1 MARNIGNTG
10 ETRRITPNEIRER
23 GFTPIDEDNMAM
35 DGSGDGMGMD
45 GLSGE
50 PELDADG
57 SAALGRANRHGKK
70 KKGPIVAIICG
81 AVAVLGVGGY
91 FVYTNMFAGAAADD
105 KANDG
110 IVAAYVDDGKIYGGV
125 KALGIELGGMTKD
138 DAYAW
143 LLNESSQKVNGTQM
157 QFTVNGQ
164 NYTLNGEQLGAHIE
178 VEPLLEQ
185 AASYGR
191 EGGFSERQ
199 QAIMTA
205 ETQGVDLPVD
215 MAFSQEKIKAAVDE
229 VIQPLSVEP
238 VNATIEIIPNNDES
252 SMTIGY
258 EKKVVEGKNGL
269 QVDSEK
275 LAADIYAAAEAGDF
289 TTPVVADSK
298 EVPPAI
304 TAANIEE
311 QYTARGV
318 YATDFTSSSNR
329 NYNIWKM
336 SGIINGVKIEPGET
350 WSINDE
356 AGPRTSGTGWKDAPG
371 IRNGEYVDEPGG
383 GICQVSSTLYGAVI
397 RAEVK
402 IADRSHHSWPLS
414 YVPGGLDATI
424 STGAP
429 DFKITNNFDIPIYIV
444 VDCNVSDQKLKVAIL
459 GPPYEDGLTRDFTS
473 ELTGTS
479 SGGGV
484 VEIPDE
490 SLPAGQRVTQSG
502 GREGK
507 TYRVDKIWRDADG
520 NEVKRETGWSIET
533 YRPFGSIV
541 RVGTGAPAPV
551 PEPEPPAPEP
561 PAPDPPAPDP
571 PAPDPP
577 APDPPAPDPGTEG

>member
-10 ETRRITPNEIRER
+10 ETRKITPEEIRER
-23 GFTPIDEDNMAM
+23 GFTPINDDDTIMNGPSANMDAFDE
-35 DGSGDGMGMD
+35 
-45 GLSGE
+45 E
-50 PELDADG
+50 PEAYADG
-57 SAALGRANRHGKK
+57 SAALHRASRHGKR
-70 KKGPIVAIICG
+70 KKGPMIAIICG

-91 FVYTNMFAGAAADD
+91 FVYTNMFAAAPADEKGD
-105 KANDG
+105 EMIAT
-110 IVAAYVDDGKIYGGV
+110 YVDDGKIYGGV

-143 LLNESSQKVNGTQM
+143 LLNESSQKVNGTQV
-157 QFTVNGQ
+157 QFTVDGKS
-164 NYTLNGEQLGAHIE
+164 YTLNGEQLGAHIE
-178 VEPLLEQ
+178 VEPVLEQ
-185 AASYGR
+185 AVSYGR
-191 EGGFSERQ
+191 QGGFSARQ

-205 ETQGVDLPVD
+205 ETQGFELPVD
-215 MAFSQEKIKAAVDE
+215 TTFDQEKIKAAVE
-229 VIQPLSVEP
+229 EITTPLNVAP
-238 VNATIEIIPNNDES
+238 VNATIEIIPDNDES

-258 EKKVVEGKNGL
+258 EKKVVDGKNGL
-269 QVDSEK
+269 QVDTDK

-289 TTPVVADSK
+289 TTPVVADAK

-304 TAANIEE
+304 TAANIEDM
-311 QYTARGV
+311 YTTRGV
-318 YATDFTSSSNR
+318 YSTDFTDSSNR

-350 WSINDE
+350 WSINEE
-356 AGPRTSGTGWKDAPG
+356 AGPRTSETGWKDAPG

-402 IADRSHHSWPLS
+402 IADRSHHSWPLK

-444 VDCNVSDQKLKVAIL
+444 VDCNVSDQKLKVAII

-473 ELTGTS
+473 ELIATT
-479 SGGGV
+479 GGGGA

-507 TYRVDKIWRDADG
+507 TFRVDKIWRDADG
-520 NEVKRETGWSIET
+520 NEVKRETGWSTET

-551 PEPEPPAPEP
+551 PEPEPPAP
-561 PAPDPPAPDP
+561 APDPPAPDP

-577 APDPPAPDPGTEG
+577 APDPEPGTEG